1 MSRLLRWIGV
11 VGTTI
16 AVAFTLFWLLV
27 RMLRPGWVSHEYGAI
42 AVWSL
47 PLGFLVL
54 LTGRPL
60 RTRFLDRPLLRGFAA
75 LLAGLLASIAWTFL
89 AVAFTGGAALAF
101 DANPLWC
108 WMAASLAGV
117 AVDLRWPRPRDELAS
132 SREAAI

>member
-11 VGTTI
+11 VATTSG
-16 AVAFTLFWLLV
+16 VAFTVFWLLV
-27 RMLRPGWVSHEYGAI
+27 RLLRPGWVSHEYGAI

-54 LTGRPL
+54 LTARPL

-75 LLAGLLASIAWTFL
+75 LLAALLASIAWTFL
-89 AVAFTGGAALAF
+89 AVALTGGYALAF

-108 WMAASLAGV
+108 WTAASLAGV
-117 AVDLRWPRPRDELAS
+117 AVDLRWPRRRDEFAS